1 MLESVFELTVMF
13 FGLTNS
19 LVTFQA
25 MMNNLL
31 RNMIEAKNIVALV
44 LRSVKNIQKFLRLEN
59 YYKLF
64 VKNFARVAKSLYKM
78 IRKDVKWNWRERQ
91 QKAFEKLKK
100 RFITELL
107 G

>member
-91 QKAFEKLKK
+91 
-100 RFITELL
+100 
-107 G
+107 